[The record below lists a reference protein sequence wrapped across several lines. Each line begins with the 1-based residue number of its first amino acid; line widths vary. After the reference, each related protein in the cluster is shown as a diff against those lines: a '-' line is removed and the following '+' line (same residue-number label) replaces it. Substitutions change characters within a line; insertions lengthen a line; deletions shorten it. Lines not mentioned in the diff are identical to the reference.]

1 MISLPR
7 AAAMLV
13 EDLAYGSRK
22 FAYGRIARLRRLFP
36 AGEKAPVLLIPGVYE
51 TWDFLRPLASKL
63 SAAGHPIHVLAD
75 LRRNTMP
82 VADAAALAARYLAE
96 HDLRD
101 VVIVAHS
108 KGGLIGKHLM
118 LLDDP
123 DTRVARLI
131 ALATPFNGSSRA
143 RYFPNKTLREFMP
156 TQSTLAMLTA
166 DATVNERITSI
177 YGVLD
182 AHIPEGSELAGA
194 RNIRVPV
201 IGHFRILTDERV
213 IGVVVDCA
221 DETAPR
227 ADVAP

>member
-1 MISLPR
+1 MITLPR
-7 AAAMLV
+7 AAALLV
-13 EDLAYGSRK
+13 EDLLYGSRK

-51 TWDFLRPLASKL
+51 TWDFLRPLATKL
-63 SAAGHPIHVLAD
+63 SAAGHPIHVLSD

-82 VADAAALAARYLAE
+82 VTDAAALAARYLVD

-108 KGGLIGKHLM
+108 KGGLIGKYLM
-118 LLDDP
+118 LRHDP
-123 DTRVARLI
+123 EGRVARMI
-131 ALATPFNGSSRA
+131 ALATPFSGSSRA
-143 RYFPNKTLREFMP
+143 RYFLNRSLREFMP
-156 TQSTLAMLTA
+156 TQATLAMLTA
-166 DATVNERITSI
+166 DDTVNKRITSI

-182 AHIPEGSELAGA
+182 AHIPEGSELVGA

-201 IGHFRILTDERV
+201 IGHFRILTDQRV

-221 DETAPR
+221 DAPLPER
-227 ADVAP
+227 